1 MKINKINGEVFM
13 KKCLISTIF
22 IILIIGSVLSG
33 CIEEENNEDQQQE
46 LNLEL
51 EAIRIVENLS
61 QNHYQEVYQKFN
73 EDMKNAISLNELQTA
88 WESIIYQ
95 YGDYK
100 EIKST
105 RKTEEYGYQI
115 AYVTCDF
122 ETLGYLDVR
131 IVFDEN
137 DTVAGLQLV
146 PTQNFDDYEPPE
158 YANYSM
164 FTETN
169 VTIGESPWELP
180 GTLTMPKGDGDFPA
194 IVLVHG
200 SGPNDR
206 DETIGPNKPFKD
218 LASGLSSQGIAVLR
232 YEKRTKEYPQEIAK
246 IENLTIQE
254 EVVDDAV
261 AAVDLLMNTSK
272 IDTDRI
278 YIIGHS
284 LGGMMAPEIANQ
296 DKRIAGIILLAA
308 PARHLEDLI
317 LDQYNYLFGLDG
329 EIDENESEQI
339 TALEEQIEKIK
350 TLNISEGELI
360 INAPLAYWEYLADYD
375 PVSTAENLTIP
386 MLIMQGE
393 RDYQVTIEYDFVKW
407 ENTFYNNEKITLKS
421 YESLNHLFIFGTGQ
435 PTNTEYNNPG
445 NVDEQ
450 VINDIATWIKNL

>member
-1 MKINKINGEVFM
+1 K
-13 KKCLISTIF
+13 
-22 IILIIGSVLSG
+22 
-33 CIEEENNEDQQQE
+33 QQEE

-61 QNHYQEVYQKFN
+61 QDNYQDVYQKFN
-73 EDMKNAISLNELQTA
+73 DEMKIALPPQDLQTA
-88 WESIIYQ
+88 WENLISK
-95 YGDYK
+95 YGDCK

-105 RKTEEYGYQI
+105 RKTEEYEYQI
-115 AYVTCDF
+115 VHVTCDF
-122 ETLGYLDVR
+122 ATLGYLDIR

-137 DTVAGLQLV
+137 NMVAGLYFV
-146 PTQNFDDYEPPE
+146 PTQHSDEYDPPE

-169 VTIGESPWELP
+169 VTVGEQTWELP
-180 GTLTMPKGDGDFPA
+180 GTLTIPKGEGDFPTV
-194 IVLVHG
+194 ILVHG

-218 LASGLSSQGIAVLR
+218 IASGLASQEIAVLR
-232 YEKRTKEYPQEIAK
+232 YEKRTKEYPQETAK
-246 IENLTIQE
+246 IENFTAQE
-254 EVVDDAV
+254 EVVDDAI

-308 PARHLEDLI
+308 PTRHLEDLI

-329 EIDENESEQI
+329 ESSENESEQI
-339 TALEEQIEKIK
+339 AALEEHIEKIK
-350 TLNISEGELI
+350 TLNISEGELVL
-360 INAPLAYWEYLADYD
+360 NAPCSYWKYLADYD

-386 MLIMQGE
+386 MLILQGK
-393 RDYQVTIEYDFVKW
+393 RDYQVTMEDDYVKW
-407 ENTFYNNEKITLKS
+407 ENTFDNSEKVTFSS
-421 YESLNHLFIFGTGQ
+421 YESLNHLFISGSGQ
-435 PTNTEYNNPG
+435 PTNTEYNTPG

-450 VINDIATWIKNL
+450 VINDIAAWIKNL